1 MTVLRAVA
9 PGLTGSA
16 RARFPTAAVLRCT
29 PTVLPQASRPADRHL
44 QAVASTAP
52 IPASPAQRHGDDAAS
67 GCSGRSSSPPRP
79 ATAAFSGVHASSQSH
94 GDGSSPPIQLAANM
108 IEHVQFPALAS
119 PSAPSHSIRRAVAVH
134 NSDTWHIF
142 WGWAR
147 KELNEVG
154 GIIRLRPCMQRG
166 PRSHAQ
172 ALRYALPLVFDAPSV
187 EGFAYCRNSP
197 RLPEQR
203 ASLSRTEIAALSA
216 VPSRAQLAT
225 PHSAFPVEA
234 MLHCSFTRELVEI
247 FLLTKRD
254 HGFSMT
260 NLSPEDPRY
269 GETME
274 RFGPDVSKIRKLVH
288 FSLYILGRQD
298 QGLEALPDS
307 IAQLSLRASTVC
319 ARVSDFLA
327 SSGYAPSTEAGFVA
341 SLKRCISLSY
351 KFQLAQIDSLEAES
365 GPTGA
370 HPNSPVAVARA
381 RYPALLAIVTRLGD
395 HVRQLNN
402 LTRRAQA
409 AKRSEAF
416 HRANGDYISDTTRL
430 ATLQMLSRAL
440 LACTS
445 VWTALVDLAVRS
457 RSGSS
462 RHRHGTRTAAFLQL
476 PYAFHCLSADVLIA
490 AICSRGF
497 GQRGSSI
504 KLPRIG
510 DVSFRT
516 AGINGERQQVAEIV
530 FIAEKATFLF
540 SGARPL
546 AFNGVVA
553 RALQAWSRVRHAQ
566 CSIQHSSASA
576 IDQQPFFTRPA
587 THREDANS
595 FGVGLSD
602 EYVRTALKS
611 VYWDMARLPISP
623 RPLRTSFAQELY
635 PDAYQQGEAAVTAL
649 LGVMN
654 HHEVRWLAGRAALR
668 QARRATVRSPCSCH
682 AVSGDRAPALSPTLC
697 EAEWGRG
704 VKCLDAPG
712 RGPRSPSRHGRRRAL
727 HHHAPP

>member
-1 MTVLRAVA
+1 ML
-9 PGLTGSA
+9 
-16 RARFPTAAVLRCT
+16 
-29 PTVLPQASRPADRHL
+29 
-44 QAVASTAP
+44 
-52 IPASPAQRHGDDAAS
+52 
-67 GCSGRSSSPPRP
+67 
-79 ATAAFSGVHASSQSH
+79 
-94 GDGSSPPIQLAANM
+94 
-108 IEHVQFPALAS
+108 EHVQFPALAS
-119 PSAPSHSIRRAVAVH
+119 PSAPSRSIRRAVAVH
-134 NSDTWHIF
+134 NPDTWHIF

-147 KELNEVG
+147 KELNQVA
-154 GIIRLRPCMQRG
+154 GIIRLRPCLQRG

-197 RLPEQR
+197 PSPGQR
-203 ASLSRTEIAALSA
+203 ASLSRTEISALSS
-216 VPSRAQLAT
+216 VPSRAHLAA
-225 PHSAFPVEA
+225 PHSAFSVEA
-234 MLHCSFTRELVEI
+234 MLQCPFTRELVEI
-247 FLLTKRD
+247 YLLTKRD
-254 HGFSMT
+254 HGFSMN
-260 NLSPEDPRY
+260 NLSPGDPRF

-288 FSLYILGRQD
+288 FSLYILGRED
-298 QGLEALPDS
+298 QGLEALPES

-370 HPNSPVAVARA
+370 HPNSAVAVARA

-445 VWTALVDLAVRS
+445 VWTALVDLGRQC
-457 RSGSS
+457 SGSS
-462 RHRHGTRTAAFLQL
+462 RHRTRVAAAFLQL

-516 AGINGERQQVAEIV
+516 AEINGERQQVAEIV

-553 RALQAWSRVRHAQ
+553 RALQAWSLVRHAQ

-602 EYVRTALKS
+602 DYVRTALKA

-635 PDAYQQGEAAVTAL
+635 PDAYKQGETAVTAL

-668 QARRATVRSPCSCH
+668 QARRA
-682 AVSGDRAPALSPTLC
+682 
-697 EAEWGRG
+697 
-704 VKCLDAPG
+704 
-712 RGPRSPSRHGRRRAL
+712 
-727 HHHAPP
+727 HHAMLLPCCLR